1 MAEPVV
7 VVVVVVLGEKVA
19 PPPPGGGAAAPV
31 GDLGGGAPLRSL
43 LREGVGGMWGVTTE
57 KLDKPIPTMR
67 SLIKLMKLRNLRE
80 VIMMYINNINGN
92 KHSIV
97 YIYIYVHTH
106 DMESGTPIKRKMK

>member
-31 GDLGGGAPLRSL
+31 GDLGGGAPPPLRSL

-97 YIYIYVHTH
+97 YIYIYMFIHMTWKVEHQ
-106 DMESGTPIKRKMK
+106 

>member
-1 MAEPVV
+1 MAEPV

-19 PPPPGGGAAAPV
+19 PAPPGGAPV
-31 GDLGGGAPLRSL
+31 GDLGGGAPPPPRS
-43 LREGVGGMWGVTTE
+43 LREGVCGALGVVTTE